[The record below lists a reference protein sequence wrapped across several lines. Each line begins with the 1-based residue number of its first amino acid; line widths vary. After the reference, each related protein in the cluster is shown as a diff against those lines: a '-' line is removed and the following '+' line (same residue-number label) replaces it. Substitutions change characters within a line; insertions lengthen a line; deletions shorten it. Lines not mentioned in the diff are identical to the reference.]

1 MASIDGATALNIILQ
16 EVSSS
21 DILNMVCDVSTDNS
35 ELFAK
40 SNCVPEIYMV
50 SGVSS
55 CSSLPAEFSA
65 KKLADVHGEGL
76 GELFVD
82 ATWAELP
89 GKCLVMLKPTTC
101 EDDGSGGGEV
111 IDVGEEGSGE
121 EEGNVDGTAGTG
133 FRSSRNAGILR
144 SAGFGRSYGILSLSS
159 FTLLSSGSSAVF
171 SVSKPS
177 SVPIFGGVISG
188 IVSTPYDKFS
198 TLPYLQLPGWTAT
211 DAIIIA
217 ISMVVLYY
225 VYAYV
230 NASSVSLEPLKR
242 KLFNEAQIAR
252 VDALQ
257 TGLEAVADTYL
268 LSISNPWRN
277 ILENID
283 RNLLKRA
290 STSYVNKNKLM
301 KRKGRPFS
309 SSPKLAHKSGIF
321 DEREGWQKSW
331 ESKRN
336 SQWYET

>member
-242 KLFNEAQIAR
+242 SEYTLVF
-252 VDALQ
+252 V
-257 TGLEAVADTYL
+257 GLTKTSFLIVCYRAV
-268 LSISNPWRN
+268 
-277 ILENID
+277 
-283 RNLLKRA
+283 
-290 STSYVNKNKLM
+290 
-301 KRKGRPFS
+301 
-309 SSPKLAHKSGIF
+309 
-321 DEREGWQKSW
+321 Q
-331 ESKRN
+331 
-336 SQWYET
+336 